1 MKDYTFNKQPKDPRM
16 LATFRKIFNLERIE
30 NGFSTE
36 EAANELGMTYATLDQ
51 KLKSAAD
58 ARLTWDE
65 VDHQMGKSKKYDVLE
80 LQAFKHGFKLVKLN
94 LDEAATTVQEI
105 NSHADAAMKESSEAW
120 AKIKAALDDEKL
132 TKKEKNELLRE
143 INEAVKAFQQAEQD
157 ILNKEIE
164 E

>member
-58 ARLTWDE
+58 AR
-65 VDHQMGKSKKYDVLE
+65 
-80 LQAFKHGFKLVKLN
+80 
-94 LDEAATTVQEI
+94 
-105 NSHADAAMKESSEAW
+105 
-120 AKIKAALDDEKL
+120 
-132 TKKEKNELLRE
+132 
-143 INEAVKAFQQAEQD
+143 
-157 ILNKEIE
+157 
-164 E
+164 